1 MKRTNFILNGFLALA
16 TVLVFAQ
23 CTDKNNNASTTSNVA
38 PVAGVAGSSNM
49 KIAYVEIDSL
59 LTKYNFWN
67 DLNEAMISKEENIR
81 TTLNEKGKKLEAEA
95 REFERKLQ
103 NGGFASRER
112 AEQEQMRLMKQ
123 QQDLQALQQK
133 LSAELAD
140 ENQKNSL
147 QLRDSINSFLKIYN
161 QNKGYDLIIS
171 NTGFDNLLYANRLQQ
186 RNKSGI
192 SQSKKIRIR
201 NGQAVSD
208 SYFFSLSFNK
218 KLSTGVYYIK
228 EINNERRLIWKNSMI

>member
-16 TVLVFAQ
+16 IVLVFAQ
-23 CTDKNNNASTTSNVA
+23 CSDKNNNAATSSTA
-38 PVAGVAGSSNM
+38 PAAGVAGSSNM

-67 DLNEAMISKEENIR
+67 DLNEVMIQKEENIR
-81 TTLNEKGKKLEAEA
+81 TTLNEKAKKLDADA
-95 REFERKLQ
+95 KEFQRKLE
-103 NGGFASRER
+103 NNGFATRER

-123 QQDLQALQQK
+123 QQELQALQQK
-133 LSAELAD
+133 LSDELAS

-171 NTGFDNLLYANRLQQ
+171 NTGFDNLLYANPAYNITQEIIDGLNARYTP
-186 RNKSGI
+186 S
-192 SQSKKIRIR
+192 SVKK
-201 NGQAVSD
+201 
-208 SYFFSLSFNK
+208 
-218 KLSTGVYYIK
+218 
-228 EINNERRLIWKNSMI
+228 